1 MSGFFGWSWMTTMAS
16 LRLQPARKTAR
27 RRLRIR
33 ILAMHKTKPY
43 GMLKKVVQRG
53 RSE

>member
-1 MSGFFGWSWMTTMAS
+1 MTTMAS
-16 LRLQPARKTAR
+16 LRLQPVRETAR
-27 RRLRIR
+27 RKLRIR
-33 ILAMHKTKPY
+33 TLAMHKTRPY